1 MSVHHFQDR
10 SGLIASTAETTAKTT
25 VQISSQATGR
35 SRGHGSR
42 AVNLDGHQ
50 GSHQHSYQMLQSI
63 PPQASLVAIDRRV
76 QGAASL
82 AAGVAPGWR
91 VLLLEPTER
100 AFAQITQALEAL
112 PTQHLHLVAH
122 GEPGW
127 LQLGRAG
134 VSANSIAQG
143 DRSWLQRWAA
153 LLGDRAEILLY
164 GCRSGAGELGQQ
176 LIQAIAQVTNTT
188 VAAATAPIG
197 SAQRGG
203 VWRLDRSTG
212 PISAPL
218 PFTDRAIAQYPGL
231 LNPNFPNCIPNQFL
245 GIANFDN
252 FPASPPASPQ
262 QAQNDLVVVDLATGE
277 VRLQQANFI
286 ASDAIARE
294 PGTNRIYALPTSGGD
309 IQVTDLGGKPGD
321 SVPNSKPSGRLAF
334 DLAGNIIAGLGRQ
347 IDFINNKDNEDKGKI
362 TKSFTISS
370 ITGSTDDRDLP
381 PMQGVTGAMTG
392 DFAFDPSDGSLL
404 IVLRSPAPGS
414 GNGRVYKVPAS
425 ELAKGSP
432 DGATVPIEA
441 QLLGNIK
448 DGAPFS
454 GLAFGYD
461 GNLYATTTNAD
472 DKLRGGGLYRID
484 KNSGVATPVART
496 IIPKGTI
503 VNGVALA
510 DDQAIAVGDLA
521 TLPSQPVQPNLSL
534 TKTDGLTTVIPGS
547 TVTYTITV
555 SNTGACNIAAPFLL
569 NLSDALPAELQ
580 NPTWDRS
587 LDPFPLGVG
596 DTKTFKVS
604 GKIADLA
611 TGTITNTARLSLPT
625 GIFDPDLG
633 PLQPQVL
640 TATDTTQVLGAI
652 NTPPTPRNL
661 VLTYNPNGS
670 IPLAAIDPD
679 SDPITEF
686 VITDIPAGGSLFLLD
701 PLTGAKI
708 SVLPGQSIPPGN
720 IGNLRFESP
729 TGRGSF
735 KYAARDNKGN
745 LSPDSATVLFDK
757 AEIVADPP
765 VPLNAI
771 FNVVPGSATD
781 LTEPPEGGIAKFR
794 LGGLPPTAVDP
805 NGDPIGSYVI
815 TQIPNLGDLFVGD
828 PFNGGRKITSAG
840 PLTPAE
846 FGNLFYV
853 PRADFTGKDFL
864 TFDVIDSKGNRS
876 LIGGT
881 ISFIAPPGVSVAST
895 PPTPPTSINNSLGG
909 IPFFINSIT
918 DVTGAALN
926 CGCQVPPLAAS
937 WQIPNPLI
945 VPELPALVIPPPPE
959 TGDSRF
965 LGTLGND
972 DLAGSAGNDFITGF
986 GGNDRLRGGPG
997 SDEAIGDV
1005 GNDSIFGGLGNSAAV
1020 GPGVDADRLGGGD
1033 GNDLLNGNEGEDA
1046 IFGGNGS
1053 DVINGGKDNDILLGD
1068 RGSDVIRGD
1077 QGADTIIGGLGRP
1090 DNRPD
1095 PTDRDLIFGN
1105 TENDVIS
1112 ANEGEDTVFGGQG
1125 DDYIRGGKEADLLFG
1140 DRGSDILIG
1149 DLGDDTIVGGTGVR
1163 TITDPGGN
1171 DLLFGLGGNDLLF
1184 GNEGNDTVSGG
1195 EGNDRAFGGQ
1205 NNDLLLGDGGN
1216 DTLYGDLGNDTI
1228 LGSGGS
1234 DVSIGRGGDDDLL
1247 YGGRGQDNI
1256 NGGQGQDTIYAGQDD
1271 DLVYGGKDDDL
1282 LYGDKGSDVLSGD
1295 LGNDTLI
1302 GGNGNSRDPDRTG
1315 NDVLLG
1321 GGNEDLLLGNDGNDS
1336 LSGEDGNDTARG
1348 GQGNDYLWGGA
1359 GIDLLLGDRGND
1371 TLCGEDGNDTLYG
1384 NNPDRP
1390 QTVGVGTDND
1400 VLAGNAGNDLL
1411 YGNDGEDQLDGCE
1424 DNDTLVGGKGNDT
1437 LLGSSGNDVL
1447 SGDLGDD
1454 LLSGGDGVDTF
1465 VIGQNRGVDTIT
1477 DYFGN
1482 NDRIALADGLRFADL
1497 NFAEVEGSID
1507 IRVGTQTIA
1516 RLQGIPALQFV
1527 NGQDFFTL

>member
-1 MSVHHFQDR
+1 MSVYHLQHR
-10 SGLIASTAETTAKTT
+10 SGLTASTPETTQLAD
-25 VQISSQATGR
+25 QIITSGMTRSGGDRRHRVSLEHNSSGQ
-35 SRGHGSR
+35 
-42 AVNLDGHQ
+42 D
-50 GSHQHSYQMLQSI
+50 I
-63 PPQASLVAIDRRV
+63 PPPVGLVAIDRRIPA
-76 QGAASL
+76 AASL
-82 AAGVAPGWR
+82 AAGVSPGWR

-100 AFAQITQALEAL
+100 AFAQITQALASW
-112 PTQHLHLVAH
+112 PTRSLHLVAH

-134 VSANSIAQG
+134 LSAATIAQG
-143 DRSWLQRWAA
+143 DRTWLQRWAK

-164 GCRSGAGELGQQ
+164 GCRSGAGELGRQ
-176 LIQAIAQVTNTT
+176 LIEAIAQITNTT

-212 PISAPL
+212 PISSSL

-231 LNPNFPNCIPNQFL
+231 LAPCIPNQFL
-245 GIANFDN
+245 GVANFDG
-252 FPASPPASPQ
+252 SGG
-262 QAQNDLVVVDLATGE
+262 QNDLVTVDLATGE
-277 VRLQQANFI
+277 VRLQQANFVL
-286 ASDAIARE
+286 SDAIARE
-294 PGTNRIYALPTSGGD
+294 PGTNKIYGLPNGGGN
-309 IQVTDLGGKPGD
+309 IQVTDLAGGGGG
-321 SVPNSKPSGRLAF
+321 SVPNSKNSGRLAF
-334 DLAGNIIAGLGRQ
+334 DLAGNIIAGQGDV
-347 IDFINNKDNEDKGKI
+347 IDFINKDTGAI
-362 TKSFTISS
+362 TKSLKITSVIGSS
-370 ITGSTDDRDLP
+370 NPGDLP
-381 PMQGVTGAMTG
+381 PTISGAASG

-404 IVLRSPAPGS
+404 IVLRSPANGT

-425 ELAKGSP
+425 ELSKGSA
-432 DGATVPIEA
+432 DSVTEVSA
-441 QLLGNIK
+441 QLLKTGIV
-448 DGAPFS
+448 PFA

-461 GNLYATTTNAD
+461 GNLYATTTASD
-472 DKLRGGGLYRID
+472 VGGGGLYQID
-484 KNSGVATPVART
+484 KTSGAATLVART
-496 IIPKGTI
+496 RIPKGTV

-510 DDQAIAVGDLA
+510 DDQVIAVGDLA
-521 TLPSQPVQPNLSL
+521 TLPSQPVRPNISL

-547 TVTYTITV
+547 TVTYSITV
-555 SNTGACNIAAPFLL
+555 SNTGACDITAPFLL
-569 NLSDALPAELQ
+569 NLSDAPPAELQ
-580 NPTWDRS
+580 NPTWDPSS
-587 LDPFPLGVG
+587 LAPPGIGLALNAGE
-596 DTKTFKVS
+596 TKTFKVA
-604 GKIADLA
+604 GKVADLA
-611 TGTITNTARLSLPT
+611 TGTIANTARISLPT

-661 VLTYNPNGS
+661 VLPYNPNGS

-686 VITDIPAGGSLFLLD
+686 VITDVPPGGSLFLLD
-701 PLTGAKI
+701 PITGAKI

-729 TGRGSF
+729 TGRGLF
-735 KYAARDNKGN
+735 KYAARDSKGN

-757 AEIVADPP
+757 TEIVADPP

-781 LTEPPEGGIAKFR
+781 LTEPPEGGVAKFR
-794 LGGLPPTAVDP
+794 LGGLPPTATDP

-815 TQIPNLGDLFVGD
+815 TQIPGLGDLFVGD
-828 PFNGGRKITSAG
+828 PFNGGRKITAAG

-853 PRADFTGKDFL
+853 PRTDFTGKDFL

-881 ISFIAPPGVSVAST
+881 ISFIAPPGVSVASA
-895 PPTPPTSINNSLGG
+895 PPVVPPSINNSLGT
-909 IPFFINSIT
+909 IPFFINNIT
-918 DVTGAALN
+918 DATGAAPN

-937 WQIPNPLI
+937 WQIPNPLV

-959 TGDSRF
+959 AGDSRL
-965 LGTLGND
+965 LGTVGDD
-972 DLAGSAGNDFITGF
+972 DLAGSTGNDFITGF
-986 GGNDRLRGGPG
+986 GGNDRLRAGSG

-1005 GNDSIFGGLGNSAAV
+1005 GNDSIFGGLGNLAAV
-1020 GPGVDADRLGGGD
+1020 GPGVDADRLGGGE
-1033 GNDLLNGNEGEDA
+1033 GNDLLNGNEGDDVV
-1046 IFGGNGS
+1046 FGGNGN
-1053 DVINGGKDNDILLGD
+1053 DLINGGKDNDILLGD
-1068 RGSDVIRGD
+1068 RGSDVMRGD

-1125 DDYIRGGKEADLLFG
+1125 DDYIRGGKEADLLYG

-1149 DLGDDTIVGGTGVR
+1149 DLGDDTLIGGTGVR
-1163 TITDPGGN
+1163 TITDPDGN

-1184 GNEGNDTVSGG
+1184 GNEGNDTIAGG

-1205 NNDLLLGDGGN
+1205 NNDLLLGESGN
-1216 DTLYGDLGNDTI
+1216 DVLYGDLGNDTL

-1234 DVSIGRGGDDDLL
+1234 DVSIGRGSDDDLL
-1247 YGGRGQDNI
+1247 YGGRGQDNL
-1256 NGGQGQDTIYAGQDD
+1256 NGGQGQDTIYAGQED

-1282 LYGDKGSDVLSGD
+1282 LYGDKGNDVLSGD

-1302 GGNGNSRDPDRTG
+1302 GGNGNSQDPDRTG

-1359 GIDLLLGDRGND
+1359 GLDLLLGDRGND
-1371 TLCGEDGNDTLYG
+1371 TLCGEDGDDTLYG

-1390 QTVGVGTDND
+1390 QTVGLGADND

-1411 YGNDGEDQLDGCE
+1411 YGNDGDDQLDGCE

-1437 LLGSSGNDVL
+1437 LLGSVGNDVL

-1454 LLSGGDGVDTF
+1454 LLTGGDGLDTF
-1465 VIGQNRGVDTIT
+1465 VIGRNRGLDTIT

-1482 NDRIALADGLRFADL
+1482 SDRIALADGLRFTDL
-1497 NFAEVEGSID
+1497 SFAEVEGSIE
-1507 IRVGTQTIA
+1507 IRVGAETIA
-1516 RLQGIPALQFV
+1516 RLQNIPALQFV

>member
-1 MSVHHFQDR
+1 
-10 SGLIASTAETTAKTT
+10 
-25 VQISSQATGR
+25 
-35 SRGHGSR
+35 
-42 AVNLDGHQ
+42 
-50 GSHQHSYQMLQSI
+50 MLRSI

-188 VAAATAPIG
+188 VAAATVPIG

-231 LNPNFPNCIPNQFL
+231 LAPCIPNQFL

-252 FPASPPASPQ
+252 SGG
-262 QAQNDLVVVDLATGE
+262 QNDLVVVDLATGE
-277 VRLQQANFI
+277 VRLQQANFV

-294 PGTNRIYALPTSGGD
+294 PGTNKIYGLPNGGGT
-309 IQVTDLGGKPGD
+309 IQVTDLAGASSG
-321 SVPNSKPSGRLAF
+321 SVSNSKNSGRLAF

-347 IDFINNKDNEDKGKI
+347 IDFINKDNGAI

-370 ITGSTDDRDLP
+370 INGSTNSLDSLP
-381 PMQGVTGAMTG
+381 IGPPLNESGNASG

-404 IVLRSPAPGS
+404 IVLRSPANGT

-425 ELAKGSP
+425 ELAKPSGS
-432 DGATVPIEA
+432 DIDA
-441 QLLGNIK
+441 QLLSKG
-448 DGAPFS
+448 GPPFS

-461 GNLYATTTNAD
+461 GNLYATSTAAD
-472 DKLRGGGLYRID
+472 PGGAGLYRID
-484 KNSGVATPVART
+484 KSSGAATLVART
-496 IIPKGTI
+496 IIPQGTVI
-503 VNGVALA
+503 NGVALA
-510 DDQAIAVGDLA
+510 SNQAISVGDLA
-521 TLPSQPVQPNLSL
+521 TLPSQPLQPNISL

-547 TVTYTITV
+547 TVTYSITV
-555 SNTGACNIAAPFLL
+555 SNTGACDITAPFLL
-569 NLSDALPAELQ
+569 NLSDAPPAELQ
-580 NPTWDRS
+580 GPTWDPSS
-587 LDPFPLGVG
+587 LAPPGIGLALNAGE
-596 DTKTFKVS
+596 TKTFKVS

-611 TGTITNTARLSLPT
+611 TGTITNTARISLPT

-640 TATDTTQVLGAI
+640 TATDTTHVLGAI
-652 NTPPTPRNL
+652 TTPPTPRNL

-679 SDPITEF
+679 SDPIQEF

-828 PFNGGRKITSAG
+828 PFNGGRKITGAG

-918 DVTGAALN
+918 DVTGTPPN

-959 TGDSRF
+959 TGDSRI

-972 DLAGSAGNDFITGF
+972 DLAGSDGNDFITGF
-986 GGNDRLRGGPG
+986 AGNDRLRGGPG

-1256 NGGQGQDTIYAGQDD
+1256 NGGQGQDTIYAGQED

-1348 GQGNDYLWGGA
+1348 GQGSDYLWGGA

-1411 YGNDGEDQLDGCE
+1411 YGNDGDDQLDGCE